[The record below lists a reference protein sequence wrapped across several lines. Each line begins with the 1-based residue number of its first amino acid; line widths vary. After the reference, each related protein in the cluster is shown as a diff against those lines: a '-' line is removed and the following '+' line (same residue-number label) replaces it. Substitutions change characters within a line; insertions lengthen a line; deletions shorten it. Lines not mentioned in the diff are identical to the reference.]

1 MNVGSAKAQVE
12 VEEDTTFNITNKSTT
27 EIKLNLLKIEQRERN
42 QGREFMKIMK
52 EAWDAI

>member
-52 EAWDAI
+52 EAWDDV